1 MTLTSILPSL
11 TSTPHRRSGSFTAR
25 SLDILSKFEISL
37 KIHSYQV
44 NGCFSLVKDH
54 RNSYGN
60 LRLSDWF
67 NRPAILE
74 QSENFD
80 DLTRGMATQPEMQAN
95 QFCDSE
101 VSEHTVP
108 QCEPRWLLGCLS
120 LQITQFLFRGNN
132 QFGTDLKAFDVQ
144 RNRDHGLASYNDFR
158 QFCGLPRA
166 HHFEDFLDFISEEV
180 INNTSCLS
188 TTCVILWFWF
198 WYQLFQQHK

>member
-1 MTLTSILPSL
+1 M
-11 TSTPHRRSGSFTAR
+11 
-25 SLDILSKFEISL
+25 
-37 KIHSYQV
+37 
-44 NGCFSLVKDH
+44 
-54 RNSYGN
+54 
-60 LRLSDWF
+60 SDWF

-101 VSEHTVP
+101 VSE
-108 QCEPRWLLGCLS
+108 QCLSESRWLLSCLS

-158 QFCGLPRA
+158 QFCGLSRA
-166 HHFEDFLDFISEEV
+166 HHFEDFLDFISEQV
-180 INNTSCLS
+180 INNRSCLS
-188 TTCVILWFWF
+188 TTCEILKFLF
-198 WYQLFQQHK
+198 WYQQFQQHRQVVRLPTYAAG